1 MIGMYISYFL
11 ATYLGIDP
19 LASLIVAMPILFV
32 VGVLL
37 QHFLIR
43 RVLGLG
49 DMPQIFLHLCAVAAA
64 DKRHPAAVHGQFY
77 RTVQTSRIRRP
88 RSILARSTCIAVA
101 KNSLPSSS
109 RWCSAEPSGYSCTP
123 PISAKPCAPRRRT
136 PTWRC

>member
-37 QHFLIR
+37 QHFPIR

-49 DMPQIFLHLCAVAAA
+49 DMLA
-64 DKRHPAAVHGQFY
+64 DFFSP
-77 RTVQTSRIRRP
+77 
-88 RSILARSTCIAVA
+88 L
-101 KNSLPSSS
+101 
-109 RWCSAEPSGYSCTP
+109 
-123 PISAKPCAPRRRT
+123 
-136 PTWRC
+136 RCRCC